1 MPALRAAA
9 VIAVTDLERA
19 RDFYEGKLGLTGSA
33 TPGGWTLQADHGTV
47 LHLLPDISTAGS
59 ADWPV
64 ATFLVTDVHATV
76 RALRSRGVPFLGP
89 DDLPFALDD
98 DGVSNDQSGMKVAWM
113 RDPDG
118 SILTVYALEATEPA

>member
-1 MPALRAAA
+1 MPDLRAAA

-33 TPGGWTLQADHGTV
+33 TPGGWTIEAGHDTV
-47 LHLLPDISTAGS
+47 LHLLPDVSTAGS

-64 ATFLVTDVHATV
+64 ATFLVSDVRATV
-76 RALRSRGVPFLGP
+76 REFRSRGVPFLGP

-98 DGVSNDQSGMKVAWM
+98 DGVSDGQSGMKVAWM

-118 SILTVYALEATEPA
+118 SVLTVYELEAADPV